1 MDRQMI
7 EYDRRFDPPAPVVQ
21 VTVRH
26 IVQQRRRITAAALL
40 DTGSDVTAI
49 PVSLVQRLQV
59 IPFSR
64 LQLEDVNGKTRTV
77 QTYAV
82 HLTIGELTLPRLE
95 VIQTGLDQVIVG
107 RDVLNHLYVSLS
119 GPELAFS
126 LSATSLLDQ

>member
-1 MDRQMI
+1 MI

-26 IVQQRRRITAAALL
+26 ILQQRRRVTTAALL

-49 PVSLVQRLQV
+49 PASLVQRLQL

-64 LQLEDVNGKTRTV
+64 LRLEDVSGETRTV
-77 QTYAV
+77 LTYAV

-95 VIQTGLDQVIVG
+95 VIQTGLNQAIVG
-107 RDVLNHLYVSLS
+107 RDVLNHLYVLLS
-119 GPELAFS
+119 GPELTFS
-126 LSATSLLDQ
+126 LSATSPLDQ

>member
-1 MDRQMI
+1 MI
-7 EYDRRFDPPAPVVQ
+7 EYDHRFDPPAPVVQ

-26 IVQQRRRITAAALL
+26 VVQQRRRVTTAALL

-49 PVSLVQRLQV
+49 PALHVQRLQL

-64 LQLEDVNGKTRTV
+64 LQLEDVSGETRTV

-95 VIQTGLDQVIVG
+95 VIQTGLDQVILG
-107 RDVLNHLYVSLS
+107 RDVLNHLYVLLS

-126 LSATSLLDQ
+126 LSATSPLDP

>member
-1 MDRQMI
+1 MI
-7 EYDRRFDPPAPVVQ
+7 EYDHRFDPPAPVVQ

-26 IVQQRRRITAAALL
+26 IVQQRRRVTTAALL

-49 PVSLVQRLQV
+49 PASLVQRLQL

-64 LQLEDVNGKTRTV
+64 LRLEDVSGETRTV
-77 QTYAV
+77 LTYAV

-95 VIQTGLDQVIVG
+95 VIQTGLDQAILG
-107 RDVLNHLYVSLS
+107 RDVLNHFYVLLS

-126 LSATSLLDQ
+126 LSATSPLDP

>member
-21 VTVRH
+21 VTVGH
-26 IVQQRRRITAAALL
+26 IVVQRRRSTAAALL

-49 PVSLVQRLQV
+49 PASLVQRLQL

-64 LQLEDVNGKTRTV
+64 LQLEDVSGETRTV
-77 QTYAV
+77 PTYAV

-95 VIQTGLDQVIVG
+95 VIQTELDQVILG
-107 RDVLNHLYVSLS
+107 RDVLNHLYVLLR
-119 GPELAFS
+119 GPELVFFLERDVS
-126 LSATSLLDQ
+126 S

>member
-21 VTVRH
+21 ATVRH

-49 PVSLVQRLQV
+49 PASLVQRLQL

-64 LQLEDVNGKTRTV
+64 LQLEDVSGETRTV
-77 QTYAV
+77 LTYAV

-107 RDVLNHLYVSLS
+107 RDVLNYLYVLLS

-126 LSATSLLDQ
+126 LSATSPLPH

>member
-1 MDRQMI
+1 MI
-7 EYDRRFDPPAPVVQ
+7 EYDRHFDPPAPVVQ

-26 IVQQRRRITAAALL
+26 IVQRHRRTTASALL

-49 PVSLVQRLQV
+49 PAALVQRLQL

-64 LQLEDVNGKTRTV
+64 LQLEDVSGETRTV
-77 QTYAV
+77 LTYAL

-107 RDVLNHLYVSLS
+107 RDVLNHLYVLLS
-119 GPELAFS
+119 GPELALS

>member
-64 LQLEDVNGKTRTV
+64 LQLEDVSGETKTV

-95 VIQTGLDQVIVG
+95 VIQTELDQVILG
-107 RDVLNHLYVSLS
+107 RDVLNHLYVLLR
-119 GPELAFS
+119 GPELVFFLERDVS
-126 LSATSLLDQ
+126 S

>member
-1 MDRQMI
+1 MI
-7 EYDRRFDPPAPVVQ
+7 EYDHRFDPPAPVVQ
-21 VTVRH
+21 VTMRH
-26 IVQQRRRITAAALL
+26 IVQQRRRFTTAALL

-49 PVSLVQRLQV
+49 PASLVQRLQL

-64 LQLEDVNGKTRTV
+64 LQLEDVSGETRTV
-77 QTYAV
+77 LTYAL

-95 VIQTGLDQVIVG
+95 VIQTGLDQAILG
-107 RDVLNHLYVSLS
+107 RDVLNHLYVLLN

>member
-7 EYDRRFDPPAPVVQ
+7 EYDHRFDPPAPVVQ
-21 VTVRH
+21 VTMRH
-26 IVQQRRRITAAALL
+26 IVQQRRRFTTAALL

-49 PVSLVQRLQV
+49 PASLVQRLQL

-64 LQLEDVNGKTRTV
+64 LQLEDVSGETRTV
-77 QTYAV
+77 LTYAL

-95 VIQTGLDQVIVG
+95 VIQTGLDQAILG
-107 RDVLNHLYVSLS
+107 RDVLNHLYVLLN

>member
-49 PVSLVQRLQV
+49 PATLVQRLQL

-64 LQLEDVNGKTRTV
+64 LQLEDVSGEIRTV
-77 QTYAV
+77 LTYAV
-82 HLTIGELTLPRLE
+82 HLIIGELTLPRLE
-95 VIQTGLDQVIVG
+95 VIQTGLDQVILG
-107 RDVLNHLYVSLS
+107 RDVLNHLYVLLR

>member
-1 MDRQMI
+1 MI

-26 IVQQRRRITAAALL
+26 ILQQRRRVTTAALL

-49 PVSLVQRLQV
+49 PASLVQRLQL

-64 LQLEDVNGKTRTV
+64 LRLEDVSGETRTV
-77 QTYAV
+77 LTYAV

-95 VIQTGLDQVIVG
+95 VIQTGLNQAIVG
-107 RDVLNHLYVSLS
+107 RDVLNHLYVLLS
-119 GPELAFS
+119 GPELTFT
-126 LSATSLLDQ
+126 LSATSPLDQ

>member
-1 MDRQMI
+1 MI

-64 LQLEDVNGKTRTV
+64 LQLEDVSGKTKTV

>member
-1 MDRQMI
+1 MI

-26 IVQQRRRITAAALL
+26 ILQQRRRVTTAALL

-49 PVSLVQRLQV
+49 PASLVQRLQL

-64 LQLEDVNGKTRTV
+64 LRLEDVSGETRTV
-77 QTYAV
+77 LTYAV

-95 VIQTGLDQVIVG
+95 VIQTGLNQAIVG
-107 RDVLNHLYVSLS
+107 RDVLNHLYVLLS

-126 LSATSLLDQ
+126 LSATSPLDQ

>member
-1 MDRQMI
+1 MI
-7 EYDRRFDPPAPVVQ
+7 EYDRRFDPPAPVAQ

-26 IVQQRRRITAAALL
+26 IVQQRHRVTTVALL

-49 PVSLVQRLQV
+49 PASLVQRLQL

-64 LQLEDVNGKTRTV
+64 LQLEDVTGETRTAL
-77 QTYAV
+77 TYAV

-107 RDVLNHLYVSLS
+107 RDVLNHLYVLLS